1 MKILPH
7 LSTDGYKIGHGSMY
21 SEGTQ
26 LVYSNLTPRSDKIY
40 RKTHATDFYD
50 GTLKWVGGRAA
61 WMEIVESWEGFF
73 AAEEENA
80 VGRYSRFLTGYFGRE
95 MEAVEQLRALHKL
108 GYLPLEV
115 KSLTEGVSVPMGVP
129 VLTIKNTLPE
139 FYWLVNYHETL
150 ISAMTWKTA
159 TNATIAAE
167 YAAMG
172 RYYAN
177 HTGCYDDFLLSVQF
191 HDFSARGMSGIE
203 DAARSGVGHLTSF
216 VGSDTL
222 AAAIYAEDYY
232 SATGL
237 VACSVPATE
246 HAVATSNILRIE
258 KEMNDGEGEG
268 GREEAERRF
277 LVELMGKFP
286 SGILSYV
293 ADSFD
298 FWGVITDI
306 LPSIKDQIMER
317 DGKLVVR
324 PDSGDPVEVICGL
337 GDIEVVESLEHWDI
351 MDAVNGNDAF
361 VLNFEDKYF
370 KVIPTEW
377 DQYEYVVGY
386 KLEEVSEAQVKGAIQ
401 VLWETFGGT
410 VNEAGYK
417 MLDSHIGL
425 IYGDS
430 ITTRRAAKIL
440 ERLKE
445 KGFASLNVVFGV
457 GSYTY
462 QCNTRDTFGFAVK
475 ATYTEVNG
483 EGIAIFKDPKT
494 DSKKKSAKG
503 LLKVYRDLQNGRFL
517 QLKDNVSEEEEATGS
532 LRTFFKDGKW
542 DTEDLK
548 NNDLA
553 SIRYRIKNGV

>member
-40 RKTHATDFYD
+40 RKTHATAFYE

-61 WMEIVESWEGFF
+61 WKEIVEAWDEFF
-73 AAEEENA
+73 KQDEERA
-80 VGRYSRFLTGYFGRE
+80 IGRYARFLTGYFGRE

-108 GYLPLEV
+108 GYLPLEL
-115 KSLTEGVSVPMGVP
+115 KSLDEGLSVNMGVP

-172 RYYAN
+172 RHYAN
-177 HTGCYDDFLLSVQF
+177 LTGCYDDFLLSVQF

-232 SATGL
+232 SAEGL

-258 KEMNDGEGEG
+258 KSVGK
-268 GREEAERRF
+268 GRTEAERQF
-277 LVELMGKFP
+277 LIELMEKFP
-286 SGILSYV
+286 TGILSYV

-298 FWGVITDI
+298 FWAVLEDI
-306 LPSIKDQIMER
+306 LPSIKSEILKRE
-317 DGKLVVR
+317 GKLVIR
-324 PDSGDPVEVICGL
+324 PDSGDPVEVICGM
-337 GDIEVVESLEHWDI
+337 GPVEVVDSLDSWEVL
-351 MDAVNGNDAF
+351 DAVVGNDAKVVQF
-361 VLNFEDKYF
+361 GDAYF
-370 KVIPTEW
+370 KVKPTGW
-377 DQYEYVVGY
+377 DEYGY
-386 KLEEVSEAQVKGAIQ
+386 VSDYDLEEVSAAEVKGAIQ
-401 VLWETFGGT
+401 VLWDIFGGT
-410 VNEAGYK
+410 LTNKGYK

-440 ERLKE
+440 DLLEQ

-475 ATYTEVNG
+475 ATYTEVNE
-483 EGIAIFKDPKT
+483 EGIEIFKDPKT
-494 DSKKKSAKG
+494 DRKKKSAKG
-503 LLKVYRDLQNGRFL
+503 LMQVVDIDGRLFAI
-517 QLKDNVSEEEEATGS
+517 DGVSKHEEERGR
-532 LRTFFKDGKW
+532 LKTFFKDGEW
-542 DTEDLK
+542 VARDLK
-548 NNDLA
+548 DNDLA
-553 SIRYRIKNGV
+553 NIRRRIKMGA